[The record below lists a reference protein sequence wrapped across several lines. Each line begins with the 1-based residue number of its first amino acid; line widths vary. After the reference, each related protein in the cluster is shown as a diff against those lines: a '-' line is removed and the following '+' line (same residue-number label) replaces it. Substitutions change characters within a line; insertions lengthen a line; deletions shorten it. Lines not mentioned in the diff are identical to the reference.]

1 MFFKAEIS
9 ILIINKK
16 TGARATG
23 FRSNLTKLTIKLPL
37 TLICILTYSLRFYV
51 F

>member
-16 TGARATG
+16 PEPMATG
-23 FRSNLTKLTIKLPL
+23 FRSNLTKLTIKT
-37 TLICILTYSLRFYV
+37 TLDLNVSFYISY
-51 F
+51 FHNF